1 MEPDDDAALVA
12 RALLHQDHEAFG
24 LLVRRYQSPVRDFLR
39 QMTRGDSSLAD
50 DLAQETFVRGWQ
62 RLAGFR
68 AEARFLSWLF
78 GIACNAFRASFRRA
92 KASPVIF
99 ASAVPEHPSPAP
111 TAPPGLRLD
120 LEEALSAL
128 GDDERA
134 AILPPPAGL
143 SHQEAAEA
151 LGWPLGTVK
160 TAACAAGKSCG
171 NCWNAKRLP

>member
-1 MEPDDDAALVA
+1 VEPDDDAALVA
-12 RALLHQDHEAFG
+12 RALLHQDPEAFG
-24 LLVRRYQSPVRDFLR
+24 LLVRRYQSAVRDFLR
-39 QMTRGDSSLAD
+39 QMTRGDWSLAD

-68 AEARFLSWLF
+68 ADARFSSWLF
-78 GIACNAFRASFRRA
+78 GIAFNTFRASFRRA
-92 KASPVIF
+92 KASPVSF

-111 TAPPGLRLD
+111 AAPPGLRLD
-120 LEEALSAL
+120 LAEALSAL

-134 AILPPPAGL
+134 AVLLCCQQGL

-160 TAACAAGKSCG
+160 THVLRGREKLR
-171 NCWNAKRLP
+171 KLLER